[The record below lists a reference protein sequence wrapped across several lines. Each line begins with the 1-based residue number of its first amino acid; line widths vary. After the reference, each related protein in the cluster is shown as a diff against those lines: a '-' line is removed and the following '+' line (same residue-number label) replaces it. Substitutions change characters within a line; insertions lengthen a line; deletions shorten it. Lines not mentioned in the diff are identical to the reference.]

1 MSEHPM
7 KNPVGKVTNYYAKI
21 SVAVVELFAPLKKG
35 DKIAIKGTTTD
46 FTQTVKSMQ
55 IDRKDIETA
64 QTGQAI
70 GLKVKD
76 RVRSG
81 DMIYRL

>member
-1 MSEHPM
+1 M
-7 KNPVGKVTNYYAKI
+7 KNPVGKITNYYTKI
-21 SVAVVELFAPLKKG
+21 GVAVVELSAPLKKG
-35 DKIAIKGTTTD
+35 DKIAIKGTITD

-55 IDRKDIETA
+55 IDRKDIDAA

-76 RVRSG
+76 RVRPG
-81 DMIYRL
+81 DTIYRV

>member
-1 MSEHPM
+1 MSEHTM
-7 KNPVGKVTNYYAKI
+7 KDPVGKITNYYAKI
-21 SVAVVELFAPLKKG
+21 SVAVVELTAPLKKG
-35 DKIAIKGTTTD
+35 EKIAIKGTTTE

-55 IDRKDIETA
+55 IDRKDIDTA

-76 RVRSG
+76 RVRPG
-81 DMIYRL
+81 DMVFRV

>member
-1 MSEHPM
+1 M
-7 KNPVGKVTNYYAKI
+7 KDPVGKITNYYAKI
-21 SVAVVELFAPLKKG
+21 SVAVVELTAPLKKG
-35 DKIAIKGTTTD
+35 EKIAIKGTTTE

-55 IDRKDIETA
+55 IDRKDIDTA

-76 RVRSG
+76 RVRPG
-81 DMIYRL
+81 DMVFRV